1 MKININY
8 KTLIISL
15 ILLPVLVMSQ
25 KIDSLDLADYYYK
38 LRKYKEALKI
48 YKSLDKTENAVDL
61 WQKLGN
67 TYYMLHEYKNAED
80 AYREVIDEEGVSP
93 NTFLRFGH
101 ILRNNEKYN
110 EARIYYQK
118 FIQTNPQNEK
128 GYFFQRSCDWALQHK
143 NERNFAYEVNMLSI
157 ETGGESFGVAL
168 YEGGLVYSRPF
179 DDNFADSTVYNDL
192 AFVNKIKSN
201 SFLKIERFAQK
212 TESTF
217 HEGSPCFTLD
227 NQIMYYSSNSYDKE
241 QIRAN
246 KRNRKSVS
254 SDNINVLKIFMS
266 HRDGNK
272 WDKAKEL
279 NFNNNEYSCAHPSI
293 SHNNDTL
300 YFVSNM
306 KDGFGGYDIYYV
318 VKTEKGQWG
327 KPVNMGPQI
336 NTEEDEM
343 FPFITKFGK
352 LYFASSGHLGF
363 GGFDIFSATNKNQIW
378 GNIQNLGKPINS
390 SKDDFGI
397 VFHSITNEGYLS
409 SNRFGDNGYD
419 RIYSVELFEAD
430 TISVTAMNRIS
441 KFPIKDV
448 IINFY
453 INNKESLLNTF
464 TTNENGKKELILDQ
478 EKTYTIEL
486 IADGFAPQIFNL
498 PPDKHKDIMAWFGEE
513 DNLMVISDSLIRLK
527 NIYFDLGKWN
537 IRFDAIPTLESV
549 IQYLNENPE
558 VKIEL
563 GAHTDSRSSKNYNYN
578 LSNKRAKSCVKYL
591 TLRGIDSK
599 RVTYKGYGESQL
611 LNKCSDGIECPEEM
625 HQQNRRVEIK
635 LIEK

>member
-1 MKININY
+1 
-8 KTLIISL
+8 
-15 ILLPVLVMSQ
+15 MSQ
-25 KIDSLDLADYYYK
+25 KVDSLDLADHYYK
-38 LRKYKEALKI
+38 LRKYKEAIKI
-48 YKSLDKTENAVDL
+48 YKSLDKTENAIDL
-61 WQKLGN
+61 WQKMGN

-80 AYREVIDEEGVSP
+80 AYREIIDEEGVLA
-93 NTFLRFGH
+93 NTYLRFGH
-101 ILRNNEKYN
+101 ILRNNEKYE

-118 FIQTNPQNEK
+118 FIQTNPQNKK
-128 GYFFQRSCDWALQHK
+128 GYFFQRACDWALQHK

-192 AFVNKIKSN
+192 AFVSKIKSN
-201 SFLKIERFAQK
+201 SFLKIEKFAQK
-212 TESTF
+212 TESNF

-227 NQIMYYSSNSYDKE
+227 NQVMYYSSNSYDKE

-246 KRNRKSVS
+246 KRKRKSVS
-254 SDNINVLKIFMS
+254 SDNINVLKIFAS
-266 HRDGNK
+266 YRDGDTWK
-272 WDKAKEL
+272 KAKEL

-293 SHNNDTL
+293 SQNNDTL

-306 KDGFGGYDIYYV
+306 KGGFGGYDIYYV
-318 VKTEKGQWG
+318 VRNEKDEWG
-327 KPVNMGPQI
+327 KPINMGPQI

-343 FPFITKFGK
+343 FPFITKTGK

-363 GGFDIFSATNKNQIW
+363 GGFDIFSATNNDQIW

-397 VFHSITNEGYLS
+397 VFHSVTNEGYLS

-419 RIYSVELFEAD
+419 RIYAVELFEAD

-441 KFPIKDV
+441 KFPMKDV
-448 IINFY
+448 VINFY

-464 TTNENGKKELILDQ
+464 KTNEYGKKELVLDQ
-478 EKTYTIEL
+478 KKTYTVEI

-498 PPDKHKDIMAWFGEE
+498 PPEKHQDIVAWFGEE
-513 DNLMVISDSLIRLK
+513 ENLEVISDSLIRLK
-527 NIYFDLGKWN
+527 NIYFDLDKWN

-563 GAHTDSRSSKNYNYN
+563 GAHTDSRSSKNYNYS
-578 LSNKRAKSCVKYL
+578 LSNKRAKSCVNYL
-591 TLRGIDSK
+591 TLRGINKK
-599 RVTYKGYGESQL
+599 RVAYKGYGESQL
-611 LNKCSDGIECPEEM
+611 LNKCSDGVDCPEEM